1 MNFYDLVYWLA
12 KDQGISIEKLS
23 IKLGR
28 GARYIGGA
36 KIRGSLPKVDN
47 ARMILNALDYELCA
61 IPKDNIPE
69 DAIIID

>member
-1 MNFYDLVYWLA
+1 MDFYDAVYWLA
-12 KDQGISIEKLS
+12 KDQGISIERLS
-23 IKLGR
+23 IKLR
-28 GARYIGGA
+28 RSSIYIGGA

-61 IPKDNIPE
+61 IPKGRVPE